1 MGISSN
7 RQKKGPRDDK
17 KRKDKTN
24 LIGEASNF

>member
-17 KRKDKTN
+17 KRKDKN
-24 LIGEASNF
+24 KFDCRGQ